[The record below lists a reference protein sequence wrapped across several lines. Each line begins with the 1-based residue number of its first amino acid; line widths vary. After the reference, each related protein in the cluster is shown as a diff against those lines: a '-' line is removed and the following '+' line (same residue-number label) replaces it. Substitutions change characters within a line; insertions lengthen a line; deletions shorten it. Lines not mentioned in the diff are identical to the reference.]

1 LITGEGAGLLFI
13 GDDWAEAHH
22 DIEIEDDAGTV
33 LARRRLAEGLAGVTA
48 LHELVAKHLD
58 PSGEPDQVQVGIET
72 ERGPWV
78 QALLAAGYVVYPINP
93 MQVARYRERH
103 STSGAKS
110 DPGDAHLLAEIVRV
124 DRAHHRPVAGDSEIA
139 EHVKVAAR
147 AHQTMIWSRVR
158 QVNALRSLLREY
170 YPAALA
176 AFGTDLASSDALAV
190 LAAAPTPEQ
199 GRRLSQTRIETLL
212 RRGGRQRN
220 LAVTATRIKTALGS
234 EQLSARSGVVPAYAA
249 SASALIAVLTVMV
262 NQTEVLAGQV
272 EQGFGQHPDV
282 EIYRSQPGL
291 GTILGA
297 RVLAEFGDDHGRYA
311 DVRSRKN
318 YSGMSPITKASGT
331 KRVVL
336 ARYARNRRLGDA
348 LFLQAYSALQSSPG
362 ARAFYDRQRAR
373 GATHYQALRALANRL
388 VGILHGCLRHHTRY
402 DEHRAWHTANQ
413 ELITAA

>member
-1 LITGEGAGLLFI
+1 MLFI

-22 DIEIEDDAGTV
+22 DIEIEDDTGRV
-33 LARRRLAEGLAGVTA
+33 LARRRLTEGLVGVAA
-48 LHELVAKHLD
+48 LHELVAEHLD
-58 PSGEPDQVQVGIET
+58 PSGEADQVLVGIET

-124 DRAHHRPVAGDSEIA
+124 DRAHHRPIAGDSEIA

-176 AFGTDLASSDALAV
+176 AFGTDLASPDALAV
-190 LAAAPTPEQ
+190 LAAAATPEQ
-199 GRRLSQTRIETLL
+199 GRRLSQARIETLL
-212 RRGGRQRN
+212 RKAGRQRN
-220 LAVTATRIKTALGS
+220 LTATAVKIKTALGS
-234 EQLSARSGVVPAYAA
+234 EQLSARPGVLPAYAA
-249 SASALIAVLTVMV
+249 SASALIAVLTTMV
-262 NQTEVLAGQV
+262 AQTEVLAGQV

-291 GTILGA
+291 GMILGA
-297 RVLAEFGDDHGRYA
+297 RVLAEFGDDPHRYPDA
-311 DVRSRKN
+311 KSRKN

-348 LFLQAYSALQSSPG
+348 LFLQAYSALRSSPG

-388 VGILHGCLRHHTRY
+388 VGILHGCLRTHTLY
-402 DEHRAWHTANQ
+402 DENRAWHTGNE
-413 ELITAA
+413 ELNLAA